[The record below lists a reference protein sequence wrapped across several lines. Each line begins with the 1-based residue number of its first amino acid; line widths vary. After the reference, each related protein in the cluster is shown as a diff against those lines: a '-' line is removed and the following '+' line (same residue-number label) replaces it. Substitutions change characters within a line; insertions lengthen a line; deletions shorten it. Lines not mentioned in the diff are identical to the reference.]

1 MGQEQSYY
9 TAAQRESQFARPITE
24 FLLMNRPTVTI
35 TEEETLLGLLTVLR
49 RGGVSCVPVIK
60 QTGKEA
66 VEDKGV
72 RQELVTKQRHDRL
85 TVVTDGHASNNLAPG
100 TKTSSNGNGSA
111 TTNELPLIDILDIA
125 CFLTNAYHQ
134 LGTKLFSESLP
145 SLLSIS
151 CPSISN
157 FSSNNPTV
165 YVAPSTPVSAVIS
178 TLQTHSLARVVCY
191 LNSDHQAPRLLTMTA
206 LLEAMLLN
214 LDTLHPSPDTSLSS
228 LGFSARPVKCLD
240 GRMMVMD
247 SLTRLVREG
256 VTAMPVLSSSA
267 SASSSSSS
275 SADEKELLGIMTLRH
290 LKSIHAL
297 NATDLFLPTRDFLVA
312 HNATYS
318 HLLATLDIS
327 LRECIR
333 QMVVNVIHHVFF
345 VEGRKV
351 VGVLSV
357 KDMVDYLSKEVV

>member
-9 TAAQRESQFARPITE
+9 TAAQRQSQFARPITE

-35 TEEETLLGLLTVLR
+35 TEEETLVGLLTILR
-49 RGGVSCVPVIK
+49 RGGVSCVPVIR

-66 VEDKGV
+66 VEDKAG
-72 RQELVTKQRHDRL
+72 RQGLVSEQRHDRP
-85 TVVTDGHASNNLAPG
+85 TVVTDGHASNNIERS
-100 TKTSSNGNGSA
+100 TKTSSTGNGSA
-111 TTNELPLIDILDIA
+111 TMNELPLIDILDIA

-151 CPSISN
+151 CSSIAN

-165 YVAPSTPVSAVIS
+165 YVAPSTPVSTVIF

-191 LNSDHQAPRLLTMTA
+191 LNSDHQTPRLLTMTA

-256 VTAMPVLSSSA
+256 VTAMPVLSSGS
-267 SASSSSSS
+267 SSSSSSS